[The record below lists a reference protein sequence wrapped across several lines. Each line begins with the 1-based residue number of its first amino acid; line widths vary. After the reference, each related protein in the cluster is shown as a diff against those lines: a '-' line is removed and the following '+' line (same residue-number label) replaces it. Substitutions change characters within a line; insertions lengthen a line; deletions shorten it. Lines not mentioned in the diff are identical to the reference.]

1 MGGGGDQMAIG
12 VAGDGLRTVIQAVG
26 RVGVVQRAEGVGV
39 AHVRVVAEGGTL
51 RNEDGGGMERG
62 VGLVRAVLEGARGRL
77 GAVPSWV
84 RAHAVVVGG
93 ELGVVEQLGTHL
105 QSLWSLGIVAVLGV
119 VGDVEV
125 LDVEAVVVVLVVEVV
140 DGVGV
145 LIGADAVVSLR
156 VDGRTHVDRSVVVGG
171 GPVHTA
177 AVAEHGVGAV
187 GAAIH

>member
-1 MGGGGDQMAIG
+1 M
-12 VAGDGLRTVIQAVG
+12 
-26 RVGVVQRAEGVGV
+26 
-39 AHVRVVAEGGTL
+39 
-51 RNEDGGGMERG
+51 
-62 VGLVRAVLEGARGRL
+62 
-77 GAVPSWV
+77 
-84 RAHAVVVGG
+84 
-93 ELGVVEQLGTHL
+93 
-105 QSLWSLGIVAVLGV
+105 

-171 GPVHTA
+171 GPVHAA

-187 GAAIH
+187 GAAIHVEAEGVQAAIREVSSEEGVASRGMRAVNSRLFRDSLVREAGGRR